1 MLLSMRELEDY
12 LDQPGFTL
20 ALCEDTVKQL
30 QKENGE
36 LRDINVRMG
45 REMSEFA
52 WENKA

>member
-20 ALCEDTVKQL
+20 ALCEKQL